1 MKIPLFFKD
10 IDKLFETVV
19 NSKDNNNLFSMINLK
34 GRYLMLNKYKENFNF
49 EEEEAKLLEFL
60 ILNQK
65 EIFNSIKHQIINY
78 LNEIKNA
85 LQRYL
90 GNKGVVREVEL
101 QLKYKGS
108 FGVGSVFG
116 QMPFEVGL
124 HFHPYFNV
132 PYIPASSI
140 KGAIRNAYYNYYILR
155 ESKAGNDEEKI
166 KKIKKEAEELC
177 NEVFGDS
184 KSAGLVGFTDAFP
197 IEAGENGFILYPDII
212 NPHYKDKESEL
223 DVQPVPIIFLTVAPG
238 TKFKFYIYIK
248 KERKDEKSRFDR
260 RIMEGTIQSGY
271 KTISQKPE
279 ADINKLGFI
288 DVAVLYGLALG
299 VGAKTSLGYSSF
311 EVVKYE

>member
-1 MKIPLFFKD
+1 MMSKALNINIARDLR
-10 IDKLFETVV
+10 V
-19 NSKDNNNLFSMINLK
+19 NIKASENSNLYSIANLQ
-34 GRYLMLNKYKENFNF
+34 GRDLMLNKKEKNFKF
-49 EEEEAKLLEFL
+49 EERKQELLEFL

-65 EIFNSIKHQIINY
+65 EIFNNIKNQINKY
-78 LNEIKNA
+78 LDEIKNA
-85 LQRYL
+85 LKQYL
-90 GNKGVVREVEL
+90 SSDGIIREVEVKL
-101 QLKYKGS
+101 TYRGS
-108 FGVGSVFG
+108 FGVSSIFG

-140 KGAIRNAYYNYYILR
+140 KGAIRNAYYNYYYYYILR
-155 ESKAGNDEEKI
+155 ESKAEKDEE
-166 KKIKKEAEELC
+166 KIKKEAEELC
-177 NEVFGDS
+177 NEVFGDL

-223 DVQPVPIIFLTVAPG
+223 DVRPVPIIFLTVAPG

-248 KERKDEKSRFDR
+248 KERKDEKSRFYR
-260 RIMEGTIQSGY
+260 RITEGTIKNCY

-279 ADINKLGFI
+279 PDINKLGFI
-288 DVAVLYGLALG
+288 DVAVIYGLALG